1 MSNPIV
7 EITDKELPQNLKTL
21 WLKALSAVEVK
32 NFSYAISLVNAVLK
46 EAPGFLEGRRVAR
59 KCAAMV
65 AAESGK
71 KKKGGGMTA
80 LLSGGMST
88 MKLGSAA
95 KKDPVAAL
103 VQIEKE
109 LEKDPYDPQ
118 VNEVLHETALG
129 LGLKET
135 AAFALET
142 VREGAPE
149 NSKVLHRLAEYYLS
163 ENQPGKASE
172 VYNDIVKHNPSDID
186 AVKGAKDC
194 SAKASMQEQNW
205 ENASS
210 VDELKKDATQAAELE
225 SADRAA
231 LTKDQQI
238 EKLGGL
244 IEQYNQNQ
252 NDLNVV
258 KQIAALYEDMEN
270 WADAHAFFDWAF
282 QLSNADAALK
292 KKAADLGDRV
302 AREQVKALED
312 QLAADPDNAE
322 LNAQVTQMKQERAR
336 EGVEVAQQR
345 VEQNP
350 TDPQLRFELG
360 TALYE
365 AGEYSDAIPHL
376 QQATRN
382 PHIRT
387 KVLLTLARAFDGKN
401 MLDLAAKQLTDAL
414 ADLPTMDDTRKEVL
428 YSKGLIHA
436 KMDDKVNALECFK
449 EIYEVDYGY
458 RDVAQRVE
466 SSYS

>member
-1 MSNPIV
+1 
-7 EITDKELPQNLKTL
+7 
-21 WLKALSAVEVK
+21 
-32 NFSYAISLVNAVLK
+32 
-46 EAPGFLEGRRVAR
+46 
-59 KCAAMV
+59 
-65 AAESGK
+65 
-71 KKKGGGMTA
+71 
-80 LLSGGMST
+80 
-88 MKLGSAA
+88 
-95 KKDPVAAL
+95 
-103 VQIEKE
+103 
-109 LEKDPYDPQ
+109 
-118 VNEVLHETALG
+118 
-129 LGLKET
+129 
-135 AAFALET
+135 
-142 VREGAPE
+142 
-149 NSKVLHRLAEYYLS
+149 
-163 ENQPGKASE
+163 
-172 VYNDIVKHNPSDID
+172 
-186 AVKGAKDC
+186 
-194 SAKASMQEQNW
+194 
-205 ENASS
+205 
-210 VDELKKDATQAAELE
+210 
-225 SADRAA
+225 
-231 LTKDQQI
+231 
-238 EKLGGL
+238 
-244 IEQYNQNQ
+244 
-252 NDLNVV
+252 
-258 KQIAALYEDMEN
+258 MEN
-270 WADAHAFFDWAF
+270 WADAHAFYDWAF

-312 QLAADPDNAE
+312 QLAVDPDNAE

-436 KMDDKVNALECFK
+436 KMDDKVKALECFK

>member
-7 EITDKELPQNLKTL
+7 EITDQELPHNLKTL
-21 WLKALSAVEVK
+21 WLKALSAVEIK

-71 KKKGGGMTA
+71 RKGGGMTA

-95 KKDPVAAL
+95 KKDPLAAL
-103 VQIEKE
+103 IQIEKE

-118 VNEVLHETALG
+118 VNEVLHETALSIG
-129 LGLKET
+129 FKET

-149 NSKVLHRLAEYYLS
+149 NSKVLHRLAEFYLA
-163 ENQPGKASE
+163 EGQPSKASD
-172 VYNDIVKHNPSDID
+172 VYNDIVKHNPADID
-186 AVKGAKDC
+186 AVKGAKDS
-194 SAKASMQEQNW
+194 SAKASMQEQKW
-205 ENASS
+205 DSASGIQ
-210 VDELKKDATQAAELE
+210 DLKKDAAKAAELE
-225 SADRAA
+225 NADRAA
-231 LTKDQQI
+231 LTKDQQVQ
-238 EKLGGL
+238 KLSGL
-244 IEQYNQNQ
+244 IDQYNQDQ
-252 NDLNVV
+252 NNLNVV
-258 KQIAALYEDMEN
+258 KQIAALYEEMEN
-270 WADAHAFFDWAF
+270 WTDAHAFYDWAY
-282 QLSNADAALK
+282 QLSNADSALK
-292 KKAADLGDRV
+292 KKASDLGDRV
-302 AREQVKALED
+302 AREQVKAMEA
-312 QLAADPDNAE
+312 QLAADPGNAE
-322 LNAQVTQMKQERAR
+322 LQAQVAEIKKDRAR
-336 EGVEVAQQR
+336 EGVTVAQQR

-360 TALYE
+360 TALYD

-401 MLDLAAKQLTDAL
+401 MFDLAVKQLSDAL
-414 ADLPTMDDTRKEVL
+414 ADLQAMDDTKKEVL
-428 YSKGLIHA
+428 YEKGLIHA
-436 KMDDKVNALECFK
+436 KMEDAVRALECFK